1 MEYLNNFIITL
12 VATMIFMTSIEIIA
26 PDNSMKKYI
35 KFVLGLILISVMIN
49 PIIKFFTGGEQ
60 EVINR
65 IKRYE
70 DMLNLGVTNE
80 GESKEVIEKQKEA
93 FKSNLNSNC
102 DNLLKEKFSDK
113 NFKSDIKCNINL
125 SDMTYS
131 IDSLEVGVRE
141 NGIRLVD
148 KIRINVNDESAG
160 QSVPHFHIHIIPR
173 KNDDGIDAWPN
184 FKGSTI
190 SNQEVYQLLRIR

>member
-93 FKSNLNSNC
+93 YKSNLNSNC

-113 NFKSDIKCNINL
+113 DFKSDIKCNINL

-148 KIRINVNDESAG
+148 KIRINVNDESEEAV
-160 QSVPHFHIHIIPR
+160 SNNEKIDNEEEIKNYLSELFKIPIE
-173 KNDDGIDAWPN
+173 KIKLYSMG
-184 FKGSTI
+184 G
-190 SNQEVYQLLRIR
+190 

>member
-148 KIRINVNDESAG
+148 KIRINVNDESEEA
-160 QSVPHFHIHIIPR
+160 
-173 KNDDGIDAWPN
+173 
-184 FKGSTI
+184 I
-190 SNQEVYQLLRIR
+190 SNNEKIDNEEEIKNYLSELFKIPIEKIKLYSMGG

>member
-35 KFVLGLILISVMIN
+35 KFVLGLILISAMIN

-102 DNLLKEKFSDK
+102 DNLLKEKFSHKD
-113 NFKSDIKCNINL
+113 FKSDIKCNINL

-148 KIRINVNDESAG
+148 KIRINVNDESEEAV
-160 QSVPHFHIHIIPR
+160 SNNEKIDNEEEIKNYLSELFKIPIE
-173 KNDDGIDAWPN
+173 KIKLYSMG
-184 FKGSTI
+184 G
-190 SNQEVYQLLRIR
+190 

>member
-12 VATMIFMTSIEIIA
+12 VATMIFMTAIEIIA

-65 IKRYE
+65 IKGYE

-80 GESKEVIEKQKEA
+80 GESKEVIEKGKVFQKYFFASLFIDIDETHQKI
-93 FKSNLNSNC
+93 FKETLELMEKNIDC
-102 DNLLKEKFSDK
+102 LLEEK
-113 NFKSDIKCNINL
+113 
-125 SDMTYS
+125 
-131 IDSLEVGVRE
+131 
-141 NGIRLVD
+141 
-148 KIRINVNDESAG
+148 
-160 QSVPHFHIHIIPR
+160 
-173 KNDDGIDAWPN
+173 
-184 FKGSTI
+184 
-190 SNQEVYQLLRIR
+190 

>member
-70 DMLNLGVTNE
+70 DMLNLGLTNE

-113 NFKSDIKCNINL
+113 DFKSDIKCNINL

-148 KIRINVNDESAG
+148 KIRINVNDESEEAV
-160 QSVPHFHIHIIPR
+160 SNNEKIDNEEEIKNYLSELFKIPIE
-173 KNDDGIDAWPN
+173 KIKLYSMG
-184 FKGSTI
+184 G
-190 SNQEVYQLLRIR
+190 

>member
-113 NFKSDIKCNINL
+113 NFTSDIKCNINL

-148 KIRINVNDESAG
+148 KIRININDESEEAV
-160 QSVPHFHIHIIPR
+160 SNNEKIDNEEEIKNYLSELFKIPIE
-173 KNDDGIDAWPN
+173 KIKLYSMG
-184 FKGSTI
+184 G
-190 SNQEVYQLLRIR
+190 

>member
-60 EVINR
+60 ELINR

-148 KIRINVNDESAG
+148 KIRINVNDESEEAV
-160 QSVPHFHIHIIPR
+160 SNNEKIDNEEEIKNYLSELFKIPIE
-173 KNDDGIDAWPN
+173 KIKLYSMG
-184 FKGSTI
+184 G
-190 SNQEVYQLLRIR
+190 

>member
-60 EVINR
+60 KVINR

-148 KIRINVNDESAG
+148 KIRINVNDESEEAV
-160 QSVPHFHIHIIPR
+160 SNNEKIDNEEEIKNYLSELFKIPIE
-173 KNDDGIDAWPN
+173 KIKLYSMG
-184 FKGSTI
+184 G
-190 SNQEVYQLLRIR
+190 

>member
-12 VATMIFMTSIEIIA
+12 VATMIFMTAIEIIS

-113 NFKSDIKCNINL
+113 DFKSDIKCNINL

-141 NGIRLVD
+141 NGIRIVD
-148 KIRINVNDESAG
+148 KIRINVNDESEEAV
-160 QSVPHFHIHIIPR
+160 SNNEKIDNEEEIKNYLSELFKIPIE
-173 KNDDGIDAWPN
+173 KIKLYSMG
-184 FKGSTI
+184 G
-190 SNQEVYQLLRIR
+190 

>member
-141 NGIRLVD
+141 NGIRLVY
-148 KIRINVNDESAG
+148 KIRINVNYESEEAV
-160 QSVPHFHIHIIPR
+160 SNNEKIDNEEEIKNYLSELFKIPIE
-173 KNDDGIDAWPN
+173 KIKLYSMG
-184 FKGSTI
+184 G
-190 SNQEVYQLLRIR
+190 

>member
-60 EVINR
+60 DVINR

-113 NFKSDIKCNINL
+113 DFKSDIKCNINL

-148 KIRINVNDESAG
+148 KIRINVNDESEEAV
-160 QSVPHFHIHIIPR
+160 SNNEKIDNEEEIKNYLSELFKIPIE
-173 KNDDGIDAWPN
+173 KIKLYSMG
-184 FKGSTI
+184 G
-190 SNQEVYQLLRIR
+190 

>member
-148 KIRINVNDESAG
+148 KIIININDESEEAV
-160 QSVPHFHIHIIPR
+160 SNNEKIDNEEEIKNYLSELFKIPIE
-173 KNDDGIDAWPN
+173 KIKLYSMG
-184 FKGSTI
+184 G
-190 SNQEVYQLLRIR
+190 

>member
-12 VATMIFMTSIEIIA
+12 VATMIFMTAIEIIA

-113 NFKSDIKCNINL
+113 DFKSDIKCNINL

-148 KIRINVNDESAG
+148 KIRINVNDESEEAV
-160 QSVPHFHIHIIPR
+160 SNNEKIDNEEEI
-173 KNDDGIDAWPN
+173 KNYLSEL
-184 FKGSTI
+184 FKTPIEKIKLYSMGG
-190 SNQEVYQLLRIR
+190 

>member
-148 KIRINVNDESAG
+148 KIRINVNDESEEVV
-160 QSVPHFHIHIIPR
+160 SNNEKIDNEEEIKNYLSELFKIPIE
-173 KNDDGIDAWPN
+173 KIKLYSMG
-184 FKGSTI
+184 G
-190 SNQEVYQLLRIR
+190 

>member
-12 VATMIFMTSIEIIA
+12 VATMIFMTAIEIIA

-70 DMLNLGVTNE
+70 DMFNLGVTNE

-113 NFKSDIKCNINL
+113 DFKSDIKCNINL

-148 KIRINVNDESAG
+148 KIRINVNGESEEAV
-160 QSVPHFHIHIIPR
+160 SNNKKIDNEEEIKNYLSELFKIPIE
-173 KNDDGIDAWPN
+173 KIKLYSMG
-184 FKGSTI
+184 G
-190 SNQEVYQLLRIR
+190 

>member
-12 VATMIFMTSIEIIA
+12 VATMIFMTAIEIIA

-93 FKSNLNSNC
+93 FKSNLKSNC

-113 NFKSDIKCNINL
+113 DFKSDIKCNINL

-148 KIRINVNDESAG
+148 KIRINVNDESEEAV
-160 QSVPHFHIHIIPR
+160 SNNEKIDNEEEIKNYLSELFKIPIE
-173 KNDDGIDAWPN
+173 KIKLYSMG
-184 FKGSTI
+184 G
-190 SNQEVYQLLRIR
+190 

>member
-102 DNLLKEKFSDK
+102 DNLLKGKFSDK
-113 NFKSDIKCNINL
+113 DFKSDIKCNINL

-148 KIRINVNDESAG
+148 KIRINVNDESEEAV
-160 QSVPHFHIHIIPR
+160 SNNEKIDNEEEIKNYLSELFKIPIE
-173 KNDDGIDAWPN
+173 KIKLYSMG
-184 FKGSTI
+184 G
-190 SNQEVYQLLRIR
+190 

>member
-1 MEYLNNFIITL
+1 
-12 VATMIFMTSIEIIA
+12 MTSIEIIA

-148 KIRINVNDESAG
+148 KIRINVNDESEEAV
-160 QSVPHFHIHIIPR
+160 SNNEKIDNEEEI
-173 KNDDGIDAWPN
+173 KNKAQDRISFPCTLCATEYRVF
-184 FKGSTI
+184 FKEDLI
-190 SNQEVYQLLRIR
+190 SELEGVLNEIKRGL

>member
-12 VATMIFMTSIEIIA
+12 VATMIFMTAIEIIA

-70 DMLNLGVTNE
+70 DMLNLGVANE

-113 NFKSDIKCNINL
+113 DFKSDIKCNINL

-131 IDSLEVGVRE
+131 IDSLEVGIRE

-148 KIRINVNDESAG
+148 KIRINVNDESEEAV
-160 QSVPHFHIHIIPR
+160 SNNEKIDNEEEIKNYLSELFKIPIE
-173 KNDDGIDAWPN
+173 KIKLYSMG
-184 FKGSTI
+184 G
-190 SNQEVYQLLRIR
+190 

>member
-148 KIRINVNDESAG
+148 KIRINVNDESEEAVSNNEKIDNEG
-160 QSVPHFHIHIIPR
+160 EIKNYLSELFKIPIE
-173 KNDDGIDAWPN
+173 KIKLYSMG
-184 FKGSTI
+184 G
-190 SNQEVYQLLRIR
+190 

>member
-102 DNLLKEKFSDK
+102 LLKEKFSDK

-148 KIRINVNDESAG
+148 KIRINVNDESEEAV
-160 QSVPHFHIHIIPR
+160 SNNEKIDNEEEIKNYLSELFKIPIE
-173 KNDDGIDAWPN
+173 KIKLYSMG
-184 FKGSTI
+184 G
-190 SNQEVYQLLRIR
+190 

>member
-12 VATMIFMTSIEIIA
+12 VATMIFMTAIEIIA

-113 NFKSDIKCNINL
+113 DFKSDIKCNINL

-148 KIRINVNDESAG
+148 KIRINVNDESEEAV
-160 QSVPHFHIHIIPR
+160 SNNEKIDNEEEIKNYLSELFKIPIE
-173 KNDDGIDAWPN
+173 KIKLYSMG
-184 FKGSTI
+184 G
-190 SNQEVYQLLRIR
+190 

>member
-148 KIRINVNDESAG
+148 KIRINVNDESEEAV
-160 QSVPHFHIHIIPR
+160 SNNEKSDNEEEIKNYLSELFKIPIE
-173 KNDDGIDAWPN
+173 KIKLYSMG
-184 FKGSTI
+184 G
-190 SNQEVYQLLRIR
+190 

>member
-12 VATMIFMTSIEIIA
+12 VATMIFMTAIEIIA

-113 NFKSDIKCNINL
+113 DFKSDIKCNINL

-148 KIRINVNDESAG
+148 KIRINVNGESEEAV
-160 QSVPHFHIHIIPR
+160 SNNKKIDNEEEIKNYLSELFKIPIE
-173 KNDDGIDAWPN
+173 KIKLYSMG
-184 FKGSTI
+184 G
-190 SNQEVYQLLRIR
+190 

>member
-12 VATMIFMTSIEIIA
+12 VATMIFMTAIEIIA

-80 GESKEVIEKQKEA
+80 GKSKEVIEKQKEA

-113 NFKSDIKCNINL
+113 DFKSDIKCNINL

-148 KIRINVNDESAG
+148 KIRINVNGESEEAV
-160 QSVPHFHIHIIPR
+160 SNNKKIDNEEEIKNYLSELFKIPIE
-173 KNDDGIDAWPN
+173 KIKLYSMG
-184 FKGSTI
+184 G
-190 SNQEVYQLLRIR
+190 

>member
-12 VATMIFMTSIEIIA
+12 VATMIFMTAIEIIA

-113 NFKSDIKCNINL
+113 DFKSDIKCNINL

-148 KIRINVNDESAG
+148 KIRINVNGESEEAV
-160 QSVPHFHIHIIPR
+160 SNNKKINNEEEIKNYLSELFKIPIE
-173 KNDDGIDAWPN
+173 KIKLYSMG
-184 FKGSTI
+184 G
-190 SNQEVYQLLRIR
+190 

>member
-12 VATMIFMTSIEIIA
+12 VATMIFMTAIEIIA

-113 NFKSDIKCNINL
+113 DFKSDIKCNINL

-148 KIRINVNDESAG
+148 KIRINVNDESEEAV
-160 QSVPHFHIHIIPR
+160 SNDEKIDNEEEIKNYLSELFKIPIE
-173 KNDDGIDAWPN
+173 KIKLYSMG
-184 FKGSTI
+184 G
-190 SNQEVYQLLRIR
+190 

>member
-65 IKRYE
+65 LKRYE

-148 KIRINVNDESAG
+148 KIRINVNDESEEAV
-160 QSVPHFHIHIIPR
+160 SNNEKIDNEEEIKNYLSELFKIPIE
-173 KNDDGIDAWPN
+173 KIKLYSMG
-184 FKGSTI
+184 G
-190 SNQEVYQLLRIR
+190 

>member
-93 FKSNLNSNC
+93 FKSNLNNNC

-148 KIRINVNDESAG
+148 KIRINVNDESEEAV
-160 QSVPHFHIHIIPR
+160 SNNEKIDNEEEIKNYLSELFKIPIE
-173 KNDDGIDAWPN
+173 KIKLYSMG
-184 FKGSTI
+184 G
-190 SNQEVYQLLRIR
+190 

>member
-12 VATMIFMTSIEIIA
+12 VATMIFMTAIEIIA

-80 GESKEVIEKQKEA
+80 GESKDVIEKQKEA

-102 DNLLKEKFSDK
+102 DNLLKENFSDK
-113 NFKSDIKCNINL
+113 DFKSDIKCNINL

-148 KIRINVNDESAG
+148 KIRINVNGESEEAV
-160 QSVPHFHIHIIPR
+160 SNNKKIDNEEEIKNYLSELFKIPIE
-173 KNDDGIDAWPN
+173 KIKLYSMG
-184 FKGSTI
+184 G
-190 SNQEVYQLLRIR
+190 

>member
-1 MEYLNNFIITL
+1 MEYLNSFIITL
-12 VATMIFMTSIEIIA
+12 VATMIFMTAIEIIA

-113 NFKSDIKCNINL
+113 DFKSDIKCNINL

-148 KIRINVNDESAG
+148 KIRINVNGESEEAV
-160 QSVPHFHIHIIPR
+160 SNNKKIDNEEEIKNYLSELFKIPIE
-173 KNDDGIDAWPN
+173 KIKLYSMG
-184 FKGSTI
+184 G
-190 SNQEVYQLLRIR
+190 

>member
-70 DMLNLGVTNE
+70 DMLNLGDTNE

-148 KIRINVNDESAG
+148 KIRINVNDESEEAV
-160 QSVPHFHIHIIPR
+160 SNNEKIDNEEEIKNYLSELFKIPIE
-173 KNDDGIDAWPN
+173 KIKLYSMG
-184 FKGSTI
+184 G
-190 SNQEVYQLLRIR
+190 

>member
-80 GESKEVIEKQKEA
+80 GEYKEVIEKQKEA

-148 KIRINVNDESAG
+148 KIRINVNDESEEAV
-160 QSVPHFHIHIIPR
+160 SNNEKIDNEEEIKNYLSELFKIPIE
-173 KNDDGIDAWPN
+173 KIKLYSMG
-184 FKGSTI
+184 G
-190 SNQEVYQLLRIR
+190 

>member
-70 DMLNLGVTNE
+70 DMLYLGVTNE

-148 KIRINVNDESAG
+148 KIRINVNDESEEAV
-160 QSVPHFHIHIIPR
+160 SNNEKIDNEEEIKNYLSELFKIPIE
-173 KNDDGIDAWPN
+173 KIKLYSMG
-184 FKGSTI
+184 G
-190 SNQEVYQLLRIR
+190 

>member
-12 VATMIFMTSIEIIA
+12 VATMIFMTSA

-148 KIRINVNDESAG
+148 KIRINVNDESEEAV
-160 QSVPHFHIHIIPR
+160 SNNEKIDNEEEIKNYLSELFKIPIE
-173 KNDDGIDAWPN
+173 KIKLYSMG
-184 FKGSTI
+184 G
-190 SNQEVYQLLRIR
+190 